1 MQEQI
6 WEDIWEDIWEQ
17 IWGKISGQILEQISE
32 QHMRGPSCG
41 LLNGC
46 DPSRLI
52 WTAVI
57 GVNSYEKCLDF
68 CHDAGSLKKP

>member
-1 MQEQI
+1 
-6 WEDIWEDIWEQ
+6 
-17 IWGKISGQILEQISE
+17 
-32 QHMRGPSCG
+32 MRGPSCG

-57 GVNSYEKCLDF
+57 GVNSEKCLDF
-68 CHDAGSLKKP
+68 YHDAGSLKKP